1 VTAAGSAGTPRDG
14 FRVPEQTGRHRAPPT
29 VPTPRTVTGL
39 AVAAA
44 VLAAASLS
52 ALAATAAA
60 PDATATGVRGAAV
73 TTTPRTT
80 ATAGPLAMPSVGVV
94 APVVQEMHGTPE
106 PVATRSEPLHA
117 SRNRGDVKTVAPA
130 PVRPA
135 QGSSAASTPLLAAT
149 TEPTVTKTR
158 PIAAATTPTTTPT
171 ATPDAPPSTATETS
185 ATTEETPVP
194 TETVTPTVEPTP
206 TPEPV
211 GVAATSEVA
220 AP

>member
-1 VTAAGSAGTPRDG
+1 MAPIMTPPGSAGTASDG
-14 FRVPEQTGRHRAPPT
+14 FRTPKPVGKHRAPPT

-39 AVAAA
+39 AVTAA

-52 ALAATAAA
+52 ALAGTAVA

-80 ATAGPLAMPSVGVV
+80 ATAGPLVVPSVGVV
-94 APVVQEMHGTPE
+94 TPVVQEMHGTPE
-106 PVATRSEPLHA
+106 PVSAPVPTRSVRTSTGTFATPEA
-117 SRNRGDVKTVAPA
+117 RRNDLV
-130 PVRPA
+130 
-135 QGSSAASTPLLAAT
+135 AT
-149 TEPTVTKTR
+149 TGPSEQTVTQ
-158 PIAAATTPTTTPT
+158 TTPAVTPTAAETTT

-206 TPEPV
+206 VAVTTEVTP
-211 GVAATSEVA
+211 
-220 AP
+220 

>member
-1 VTAAGSAGTPRDG
+1 MTPPGSAGTASDG
-14 FRVPEQTGRHRAPPT
+14 FRTPKPEGRHRAPPT

-52 ALAATAAA
+52 ALAATAVA

-80 ATAGPLAMPSVGVV
+80 AAAGPLAMPSVGVV

-106 PVATRSEPLHA
+106 PVSRPVPTKSVRTHTGTFATPEALRNDPVAIAGPSEQ
-117 SRNRGDVKTVAPA
+117 TV
-130 PVRPA
+130 
-135 QGSSAASTPLLAAT
+135 
-149 TEPTVTKTR
+149 
-158 PIAAATTPTTTPT
+158 TPTTPAVTPT
-171 ATPDAPPSTATETS
+171 PSESTTETAPPSTPATETS

-211 GVAATSEVA
+211 DVAVTSEAVA
-220 AP
+220 P